1 MSNDLPFLRKKVAKG
16 KTYYYFDAGKDDRGQ
31 RVLTKLPNI
40 KDPRFGDCYAR
51 AKAERNRHKNNQGQ
65 LTFDGLIRSYE
76 KSPEFRN
83 LAPTTRDSYSRYL
96 GVANRLMRSKAG
108 ISPALKNVN
117 RADFLKVRETL
128 ADTPGAANQT
138 MRALG
143 ALFAWAVDN
152 EKIDEEKN
160 PAKRLKRFKPEPHKK
175 WPEDLLEEALTDP
188 QVGLPVALFY
198 FTGQRINEVVRMS
211 WSDIEGDYMRV
222 YAQKTKAQL
231 RVAMHPEL
239 AERLSGLEKT
249 AVTIL
254 TNSNGR
260 PWSRT
265 GLRLKLQAW
274 AKARGHKVV
283 PHGLRKNAVDA
294 LLEAGCTTAEVQ
306 GITDQSIPMIQHYAK
321 GVNKLKL
328 GRAAV
333 VKLDE
338 ARRARNIKRK

>member
-1 MSNDLPFLRKKVAKG
+1 MSLRWLRKKVAKG
-16 KTYYYFDAGKDDRGQ
+16 RDYYYFDAGKGDDGQ
-31 RVLTKLPNI
+31 RRLTPLPHI
-40 KDPRFGDCYAR
+40 RDPRFGDCYAR
-51 AKAERNRHKNNQGQ
+51 AVGERTRLKNRQGV
-65 LTFDGLIRSYE
+65 LTLDGLIRSYE
-76 KSPEFRN
+76 KSPEFHC
-83 LAPTTRDSYSRYL
+83 LAESTQDSYSRYL
-96 GVANRLMRSKAG
+96 QVANKLIRTKSGESVAVKHIGRQDILR
-108 ISPALKNVN
+108 
-117 RADFLKVRETL
+117 VREIL
-128 ADTPGAANQT
+128 SDSKGKANQT

-143 ALFAWAVDN
+143 AMFAWAVDN
-152 EKIDEEKN
+152 EKIEES
-160 PAKRLKRFKPEPHKK
+160 PASKIKRFPVKPHKE
-175 WPEDLLEEALTDP
+175 WPDALLEEALADP

-211 WSDIEGDYMRV
+211 WADIEGDFMRV
-222 YAQKTKAQL
+222 YAQKTKAHL
-231 RVAMHPEL
+231 RVAVHPEL
-239 AERLSGLEKT
+239 AERLSAVEKT

-283 PHGLRKNAVDA
+283 PHGLRKNAVNA
-294 LLEAGCTTAEVQ
+294 LLEAGCTPAEVQ

-333 VKLDE
+333 VKLE
-338 ARRARNIKRK
+338 AHRKGMRV